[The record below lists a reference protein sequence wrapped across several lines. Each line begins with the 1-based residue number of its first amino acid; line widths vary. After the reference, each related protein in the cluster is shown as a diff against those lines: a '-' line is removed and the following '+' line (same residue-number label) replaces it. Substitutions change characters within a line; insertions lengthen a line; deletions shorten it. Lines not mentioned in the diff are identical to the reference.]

1 MMKDQFCGEISRA
14 VKLVCFG
21 CFQGKKESDTMR
33 GEGLAIMAG
42 RDAEKGRDSK
52 KTRGPK
58 SPEGQRGSIHWWL
71 LVESL
76 SIIEAQFLQVLIPC
90 PMAMFSNKS
99 FPPPPQQ
106 WAMFYGVRIPAKIAE
121 K

>member
-52 KTRGPK
+52 KTRGQ
-58 SPEGQRGSIHWWL
+58 SPRRAREGAFIGGCWSR
-71 LVESL
+71 V
-76 SIIEAQFLQVLIPC
+76 
-90 PMAMFSNKS
+90 
-99 FPPPPQQ
+99 
-106 WAMFYGVRIPAKIAE
+106 
-121 K
+121 